1 MTPYQELYCVVC
13 FRMNVQVVL
22 FISVAYNINKK
33 SGIAERVF
41 SPDITSRNLG
51 QKKPVFATGSRLK
64 IFIFSICNIP
74 V

>member
-41 SPDITSRNLG
+41 SPDITSRNQG
-51 QKKPVFATGSRLK
+51 QKKARFRNGLK
-64 IFIFSICNIP
+64 IENIYF
-74 V
+74 